1 MEVMMNIQDAMQMT
15 KNFEGYSPHLYRCPA
30 GYLTIGYGRNIEKR
44 GISKEEAEFM
54 FQNDYNNA
62 IKDLKIL
69 AMENKIDLTNVPQDV
84 LFALTDMMFNMG
96 YNRLSKF
103 KKLLY
108 ELKNGSYEG
117 VAREMID
124 SAWYT
129 QVGDRSKKLV
139 EIVKKF
145 S

>member
-1 MEVMMNIQDAMQMT
+1 MNIQDAMQMT

-62 IKDLKIL
+62 INDLKVLLVKNSIN
-69 AMENKIDLTNVPQDV
+69 MVNIPQDV
-84 LFALTDMMFNMG
+84 FYALTDMMFNMG
-96 YNRLSKF
+96 YDRLSKF
-103 KKLLY
+103 KKLFS
-108 ELKNGSYEG
+108 ELKKGSYEG
-117 VAREMID
+117 VAREMKD
-124 SAWYT
+124 SKWYT

-139 EIVKKF
+139 EIVKNF

>member
-1 MEVMMNIQDAMQMT
+1 MDVREAMQMT
-15 KNFEGYSPHLYRCPA
+15 KNFEGYSSHLYKCPA

-62 IKDLKIL
+62 IKDLRTLLVK
-69 AMENKIDLTNVPQDV
+69 NSIDIVNIPQDV

-96 YNRLSKF
+96 YERLSKF

-108 ELKNGSYEG
+108 ELKKGSYEG
-117 VAREMID
+117 VAREMKD
-124 SAWYT
+124 SKWYT
-129 QVGDRSKKLV
+129 QAGNRSKKLV